1 MKTGSGSFLRWFL
14 YCCYAVVLTSAL
26 LYLRFP
32 MPEFKEYCLRQVKAL
47 FTGTECSIGR
57 IGFTFP
63 FGLLFEN
70 VAFSLPDQPKTPVF
84 VLNSLTISSPL
95 QDFGKAYILNGQGYS
110 GRFTGT
116 LTPRQKDRH
125 FLLDPLRIEGLDLA
139 EMKSVHDTLGRGI
152 SGRLDYTGTYSA
164 VVNQYL
170 AGKAAGRVKLR
181 EGKITLLQ
189 PVLDLKEIDMQQ
201 VDMDIQYDKNRLQF
215 AKGKLTGKE
224 LSADF
229 SGTVQV
235 INPWYLSNV
244 TTIGDLA
251 LQAEYVSENTAL
263 RNEVAALQKQ
273 FKKSTIPFRV
283 AGSLQSPAFRF
294 GR

>member
-1 MKTGSGSFLRWFL
+1 MKTGTGSYFRWFL
-14 YCCYAVVLTSAL
+14 YCCYALVLTAAL

-32 MPEFKEYCLRQVKAL
+32 MAEFKEYCLRQAKAL
-47 FTGTECSIGR
+47 FSGTECAIGR
-57 IGFTFP
+57 IGFAFP
-63 FGLLFEN
+63 FAILFED

-84 VLNSLTISSPL
+84 VLNSLTISSPWK
-95 QDFGKAYILNGQGYS
+95 DFGKTYVLNGQGYS
-110 GRFTGT
+110 GKLNGT
-116 LTPRQKDRH
+116 LHAGQKNRQ
-125 FLLDPLRIEGLDLA
+125 FLLDPLRIEGLNLA
-139 EMKSVHDTLGRGI
+139 ELKSVHDTLGRGI
-152 SGRLDYTGTYSA
+152 SGRFDFTGTYSA

-189 PVLDLKEIDMQQ
+189 PVLDLKEIDLQQ
-201 VDMDIQYDKNRLQF
+201 VDMDIQYDKNRLQV

-224 LSADF
+224 LTADF

-244 TTIGDLA
+244 TTTGDLA
-251 LQAEYVSENTAL
+251 LQAEYMSANTAL